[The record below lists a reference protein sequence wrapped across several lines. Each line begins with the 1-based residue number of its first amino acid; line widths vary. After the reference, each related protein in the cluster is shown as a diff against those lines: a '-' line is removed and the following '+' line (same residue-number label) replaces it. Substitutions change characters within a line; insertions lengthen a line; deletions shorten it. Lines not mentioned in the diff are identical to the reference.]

1 MVGFLPLFIG
11 SILWIRGFGFFNL
24 SFLSRMFLFGL
35 AGMSFYLLLPAMLM
49 ISHDL
54 PVTFWQA
61 LKLNLASEFNMVKL
75 FFTQGEIRKT
85 VLLLSPAS
93 LLPVLIM
100 GFRWK
105 SSFGD
110 NSKLGLALTSFMFHV
125 IHAIFLFLCVWVAFD
140 PAFSPRRLGLGL
152 PFLTFYYLGALS
164 VGYFMGYF
172 LVVFGKPA
180 QGRSRDRAP
189 DRPRRPRLDPMPAL
203 DRLVFGGVC
212 GFAAIAAAGIL
223 YKNLP
228 QIRQANDSSY
238 KNFGVLSAESLPTKG
253 AICLSDDPRRTFLV
267 QAALAQE
274 GRAKDFLMVDTASL
288 NFPSYHTYL
297 HKKFPEKWPD
307 TTSAYEQTNGVS
319 PLHLI
324 GLLAMLSKTNELYYL
339 HPSFGYYFEEF
350 YPEPHGLVYKLN
362 KLPNDTLLPPVPDEK
377 LIAENETFWSRA
389 SQLAFNPITQ
399 AVAASDP
406 NAPKSLGESLLA
418 RFHVPREQNTN
429 AAVIGRYYSR
439 SENFWGVQMQ
449 RLNQLKSAAGHFEAA
464 LALNPGNIV
473 AQINLDFNRS
483 LQAGESV
490 PLDLSKTDIDKL
502 GGYRDWSA
510 LLGDN
515 GPFDEPSFCFEDGV
529 ILAGQNRFF
538 RQAVEPFHRVYQL
551 DPMNLPVR
559 LWLAQCYLA
568 SRLSD
573 RALDMLRGPMEE
585 PERFPLA
592 ATNATQINILAASAY
607 FQKNDNARGIQLL
620 QTELSRQPTNDF
632 LAATAVDVYLKRGL
646 YTNALTI
653 IDQRLKAAPEDPTWL
668 FGKGFASVQMGKYDE
683 GITALTQ
690 VLSIQSTNNNALF
703 NRAVAYLKSGR
714 LDLAQADYLALQ
726 QSATNSFQV
735 AYGLGEIAWQRH
747 DTNEAIK
754 NYEIYLA
761 NVNTNSAEA
770 TNIIE
775 RLRSL
780 KR

>member
-1 MVGFLPLFIG
+1 MKLCIV
-11 SILWIRGFGFFNL
+11 SD
-24 SFLSRMFLFGL
+24 
-35 AGMSFYLLLPAMLM
+35 
-49 ISHDL
+49 SH
-54 PVTFWQA
+54 
-61 LKLNLASEFNMVKL
+61 
-75 FFTQGEIRKT
+75 
-85 VLLLSPAS
+85 
-93 LLPVLIM
+93 
-100 GFRWK
+100 
-105 SSFGD
+105 
-110 NSKLGLALTSFMFHV
+110 
-125 IHAIFLFLCVWVAFD
+125 
-140 PAFSPRRLGLGL
+140 
-152 PFLTFYYLGALS
+152 
-164 VGYFMGYF
+164 
-172 LVVFGKPA
+172 
-180 QGRSRDRAP
+180 DRAP
-189 DRPRRPRLDPMPAL
+189 ML
-203 DRLVFGGVC
+203 
-212 GFAAIAAAGIL
+212 AAAVRAG
-223 YKNLP
+223 
-228 QIRQANDSSY
+228 QREGAQA
-238 KNFGVLSAESLPTKG
+238 VLHCG
-253 AICLSDDPRRTFLV
+253 D
-267 QAALAQE
+267 
-274 GRAKDFLMVDTASL
+274 
-288 NFPSYHTYL
+288 
-297 HKKFPEKWPD
+297 
-307 TTSAYEQTNGVS
+307 
-319 PLHLI
+319 LI
-324 GLLAMLSKTNELYYL
+324 GAMTLRPLLAIGLPVHLVHGNNLGDAQALWGLCRDSGGLITYHGADAMLTLGGRSLFATH
-339 HPSFGYYFEEF
+339 HPHYAKG
-350 YPEPHGLVYKLN
+350 
-362 KLPNDTLLPPVPDEK
+362 
-377 LIAENETFWSRA
+377 
-389 SQLAFNPITQ
+389 
-399 AVAASDP
+399 
-406 NAPKSLGESLLA
+406 
-418 RFHVPREQNTN
+418 
-429 AAVIGRYYSR
+429 AVIGRYYSR

-449 RLNQLKSAAGHFEAA
+449 RINQLKSAAGHFETAK
-464 LALNPGNIV
+464 ALNPGNIV

-573 RALDMLRGPMEE
+573 RALDMLRGPMAE